1 MVGQMCILGTN
12 IAFNLE
18 TILEFWALQNIMFQL
33 QKAKREMFRSV
44 VVQIILLQ
52 KTKLTSQLSDEEIM
66 Q

>member
-1 MVGQMCILGTN
+1 MLGQMCILGTN